1 MRKIY
6 FDEAGYSGNNLLDN
20 SQPLYCYLGIEDVD
34 GKLKEKFLNL
44 KNLHRYKTDLEIK
57 GANLSKSVKGQKF
70 LIDLWNTFGN
80 ECKFVLLSEDNIST
94 SSIFFQM
101 SFVALINLETESS
114 AILFLVFAF
123 SRFIFIRKAANKIK
137 IPIMHLS
144 KIICKVFDSSNNF
157 KIFFI

>member
-101 SFVALINLETESS
+101 AFVALINLETESS
-114 AILFLVFAF
+114 GILFLVFAF

-144 KIICKVFDSSNNF
+144 KIICKVFDSSNNL